1 MKFQVII
8 ADPPYNF
15 SDKLKHND
23 VKRGAEA
30 NYSTMTINQISALKI
45 NDLADL
51 NGAILALWV
60 PSSLIEGGLF
70 IMKSWGF
77 NFKQSFIWVKTKKNS
92 SIKQASELSDNILS
106 FGMGRL
112 FRQTHEICLIGI
124 NNNKIY
130 KKLKNRS
137 QRSVCFAQNIRHSK
151 KPESLQ
157 DKLELMFNGDDINYL
172 ELFAR
177 REREKWICLGNEI
190 SKEDINISIEK
201 LINNG
206 NLIDLR

>member
-1 MKFQVII
+1 
-8 ADPPYNF
+8 
-15 SDKLKHND
+15 
-23 VKRGAEA
+23 
-30 NYSTMTINQISALKI
+30 MTINQISALKI

-130 KKLKNRS
+130 KKLKNKSR
-137 QRSVCFAQNIRHSK
+137 RSVCFAQNIRHSK